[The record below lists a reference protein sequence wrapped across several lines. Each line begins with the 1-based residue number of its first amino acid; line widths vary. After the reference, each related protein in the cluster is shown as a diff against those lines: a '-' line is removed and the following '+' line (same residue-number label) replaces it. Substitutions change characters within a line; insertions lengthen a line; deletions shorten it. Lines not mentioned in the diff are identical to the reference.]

1 MRVILVSPNEA
12 GQRFDKLLA
21 KYLDKAPKSFLYKM
35 LRKKNILLNGKKAE
49 GSEKVV
55 LGDEIKLFLSEETIA
70 GFRTKEEMGSAEGK
84 KDTEAPCTEDSMLSG
99 IVYEDEHILIVD
111 KPVGEL
117 SQKAEK
123 GDSSMNE
130 RIVAYLAGKYGIG
143 NDSFT
148 PGVCNRLDRNTS
160 GLLIAGK
167 SLAGLQQMAELLKQK
182 KLQKYYLCIVCGET
196 KETKHLRGYIKKD
209 AAENK
214 VQILETL
221 PLSEKVSSM
230 RASGRETEQYAIVET
245 EYSPLC
251 AANGCSLLAVQ
262 LITGKTHQIRAHL
275 ASVGLPLLGDT
286 KYGNPEENR
295 FAREKFQVKYQLLH
309 AFLLRFPKAEGALLG
324 LSEQTITTPPPR
336 LFVRTADRLFGKEKW
351 EHAIMEFERVKR
363 LGIRG
368 AAQPDQ

>member
-1 MRVILVSPNEA
+1 MRVVLVSQNEA

-49 GSEKVV
+49 GSEKVA

-84 KDTEAPCTEDSMLSG
+84 KQIKTSCAEDSMLSG

-111 KPVGEL
+111 KPAGEL

-130 RIVAYLAGKYGIG
+130 RIVAYLAGRYGIG
-143 NDSFT
+143 SDSFT

-167 SLAGLQQMAELLKQK
+167 SLAGLQQMAELLKKRQ
-182 KLQKYYLCIVCGET
+182 LQKYYLCIVCGEAEKT
-196 KETKHLRGYIKKD
+196 RHLRGYIKKD
-209 AAENK
+209 VAENK
-214 VQILETL
+214 VQVLEHI
-221 PLSEKVSSM
+221 PLAETM
-230 RASGRETEQYAIVET
+230 RPAGTSDGRTEQYALVET

-295 FAREKFQVKYQLLH
+295 LAREKFQVKYQLLH
-309 AFLLRFPKAEGALLG
+309 AFLLRFPKAEGALSG
-324 LSEQTITTPPPR
+324 LSEQTITTLPPR
-336 LFVRTADRLFGKEKW
+336 LFARTADRLFGKEKW
-351 EHAIMEFERVKR
+351 EHAVMEFERVKR
-363 LGIRG
+363 LGT
-368 AAQPDQ
+368 

>member
-1 MRVILVSPNEA
+1 MRVITVSSNEA

-49 GSEKVV
+49 GSEKVA
-55 LGDEIKLFLSEETIA
+55 LGDEITLFLSEETIL
-70 GFRTKEEMGSAEGK
+70 GFRTEKEVPAGGGQKES
-84 KDTEAPCTEDSMLSG
+84 DRLSG

-111 KPVGEL
+111 KPAGEL

-123 GDSSMNE
+123 DGSSMNE
-130 RIVAYLAGKYGIG
+130 RIVAYLLEKYGIG
-143 NDSFT
+143 KDSFT

-182 KLQKYYLCIVCGET
+182 RLQKYYLCIVCGET
-196 KETKHLRGYIKKD
+196 LETRRLRGYMKKD
-209 AAENK
+209 EEENK
-214 VQILETL
+214 VRIFKNPPL
-221 PLSEKVSSM
+221 PEHVLSTE
-230 RASGRETEQYAIVET
+230 ASGGQAGQYAVVET

-251 AANGCSLLAVQ
+251 VANGCSLLAVR

-275 ASVGLPLLGDT
+275 ASIGLPLLGDA
-286 KYGNPEENR
+286 KYGSAEENR
-295 FAREKFQVKYQLLH
+295 FAREEFQVRYQMLH
-309 AFLLRFPKAEGALLG
+309 AFLLRFPKTEGALSG

-336 LFVRTADRLFGKEKW
+336 LFAHTADRLFEKEKW
-351 EHAIMEFERVKR
+351 EHAVMEFERVKR
-363 LGIRG
+363 LG
-368 AAQPDQ
+368 A

>member
-49 GSEKVV
+49 GSEKVA
-55 LGDEIKLFLSEETIA
+55 LGDEIKLFLSEETIM
-70 GFRTKEEMGSAEGK
+70 GFRTEKEMSAKNEQHGRVLFK
-84 KDTEAPCTEDSMLSG
+84 ESGRLSG

-123 GDSSMNE
+123 DGSSMNE
-130 RIVAYLAGKYGIG
+130 RIVAYLSERYGIG
-143 NDSFT
+143 RDSFT

-196 KETKHLRGYIKKD
+196 KEARHLRGYIKKD

-214 VQILETL
+214 VQVLESL
-221 PLSEKVSSM
+221 PCGESSADM
-230 RASGRETEQYAIVET
+230 HGQAMGYALVET
-245 EYSPLC
+245 EYISLC
-251 AANGCSLLAVQ
+251 MANGYSLLVVQ

-275 ASVGLPLLGDT
+275 ASIGLPLLGDT
-286 KYGNPEENR
+286 KYGSTEENR

-309 AFLLRFPKAEGALLG
+309 AFLLRFPKAEGVLSK

-336 LFVRTADRLFGKEKW
+336 LFAQTADQLFGKEKW
-351 EHAIMEFERVKR
+351 EHAVMEFERVKR
-363 LGIRG
+363 LG
-368 AAQPDQ
+368 A